1 MNGGSQDTI
10 TRNVNPYVNE
20 VNIYMNL
27 TGDSDAAIGN
37 NGASSDITVTIEVD
51 GQAIFSESYDVN
63 KGSTES
69 IQFSINDSETVGE
82 WNLIF
87 ESNDGVSDFTYD
99 YNWLS
104 DFEVS
109 S

>member
-1 MNGGSQDTI
+1 
-10 TRNVNPYVNE
+10 
-20 VNIYMNL
+20 MNL

-37 NGASSDITVTIEVD
+37 NGASSDITVTIEVN
-51 GQAIFSESYDVN
+51 GQSIFSESYDVD